1 MRLGRALVYR
11 SQENSKIMA
20 NSIALATKFQAILD
34 EIYKLASLTSRMDA
48 QTKPVDFGGVNVVN
62 IFKTSMVGMGTYS
75 RATGYPGGD
84 VTGTWETL
92 TLAASRGRS
101 FSIDR
106 MDNEE
111 TLGQA
116 FGTLAGEFIRTQV
129 VPEVDAYRFS
139 KYASWAGITE
149 VGTPATLASGTVLA
163 AIDVAAAAMDAA
175 EVPPDGRILFVSD
188 AVNTYLKSALTRY
201 LANESGVNR
210 IVKILDNMEVIMV
223 PQTRF
228 YKGITLDAGGSSSSG
243 GFTKTASTG
252 RNINFLL
259 VHPSAALQ
267 ATKLAQL
274 KIFTPEENQTAD
286 AWLIQY
292 RLYHDA
298 FVYDNKQKGIYSH
311 IMAS

>member
-1 MRLGRALVYR
+1 
-11 SQENSKIMA
+11 MA
-20 NSIALATKFQAILD
+20 TSISLASKFQPILD
-34 EIYKLASLTSRMDA
+34 DIYKAASLTARMDA
-48 QTKPVDFGGVNVVN
+48 QTKPVDFGGVNAVN
-62 IFKTSMVGMGTYS
+62 VFKTSMVGMGTYS
-75 RATGYPGGD
+75 RSTGYPAGD

-92 TLAASRGRS
+92 TLSASRGRA

-139 KYASWAGITE
+139 IYSSWSGITQ
-149 VGTPATLASGTVLA
+149 VATPVALSSTTVLT
-163 AIDVAAAAMDAA
+163 AIDVAAQTLDAN
-175 EVPPDGRILFVSD
+175 EVPPDGRILFVSES
-188 AVNTYLKSALTRY
+188 VNAYLKQALTRFFG
-201 LANESGVNR
+201 SDKGVSR
-210 IVKILDNMEVIMV
+210 IVKELDNMEVVMV
-223 PQTRF
+223 PQSRF
-228 YKGITLDAGGSSSSG
+228 YKGVTLDPGSSSSAG
-243 GFTKTASTG
+243 GYSKTASTG

-259 VHPSAALQ
+259 VHPQSVLQ
-267 ATKLAQL
+267 ATKHAAL

-298 FVYDNKQKGIYSH
+298 FLYANKVLGVYSH
-311 IMAS
+311 INTI

>member
-1 MRLGRALVYR
+1 
-11 SQENSKIMA
+11 
-20 NSIALATKFQAILD
+20 
-34 EIYKLASLTSRMDA
+34 
-48 QTKPVDFGGVNVVN
+48 
-62 IFKTSMVGMGTYS
+62 MGTYS